1 MSATYREMNTP
12 DGLKGRYVVARLL
25 PLGGG
30 SVVDYL
36 ADFGNHAD
44 PSYGDIT
51 AAIDF
56 DTKSEAVRAAI
67 HCKRRDDQGHIFDA
81 GVAA

>member
-1 MSATYREMNTP
+1 MSATFREHSTP
-12 DGLKGRYVVARLL
+12 DEIKGRYVVARMS
-25 PLGGG
+25 PIAGG

-36 ADFGNHAD
+36 ADFGDHAD
-44 PSYGDIT
+44 PSYGDIA

-56 DTKSEAVRAAI
+56 STKSEAVRAAI
-67 HCKRRDDQGHIFDA
+67 HCKRRDQQDFMFDA